1 MTGLAGIV
9 AIGVPFVWL
18 GMVVAIS
25 FLETPLKFRTP
36 GITLGLAL
44 AVGQL
49 VFRALGVAE
58 LTLACALTAALA
70 AAQAL
75 GGARVGVAEGVLSG
89 SLWLMLLVQ
98 VGLLRPRLDR
108 RVLRVLAGDKPSRS
122 LMHPTYIA
130 LEAVKV
136 AVLLALGISLV
147 RGNIP

>member
-25 FLETPLKFRTP
+25 VLETPLKFRTP

-44 AVGQL
+44 AIGRI

-58 LTLACALTAALA
+58 LTLADALTAALA
-70 AAQAL
+70 AAETV
-75 GGARVGVAEGVLSG
+75 GEPRVGVADGILPG

-98 VGLLRPRLDR
+98 IGLLRPRLDR
-108 RVLRVLAGDKPSRS
+108 RVVRVLAGDNPPARCCTPPTSRLRRSRS
-122 LMHPTYIA
+122 PCCSRW
-130 LEAVKV
+130 
-136 AVLLALGISLV
+136 GS
-147 RGNIP
+147 GW